1 MALKVDYVV
10 KETGTN
16 LRRNITLTL
25 ATLITVGVSLALSG
39 AALLIR
45 AGVDNAT
52 IQWKGG
58 IEFIVFMKPDASQ
71 GQIDAVRSDLKN
83 SPAIKSF
90 KYLDHDAAFEEF
102 KKLFSD
108 QPEFYENVTADILP
122 TSFKVVPVDPSNE
135 NVSALKQQFEKKAG
149 VAQVV
154 AALEIIKSFERMS
167 SVVAKVVLVAAICL
181 GLAAIVLITNT
192 IRMAMFARRRE
203 IEVMKLVGATNWF
216 IRVPFMLEG
225 LVQGVVGGLV
235 GVGGVYVV
243 AWLLRNKVASAP
255 GLELFRSFVVHGS
268 DVFLANILVLVVG
281 CVVGVIGSGWAV
293 TRFLDV

>member
-1 MALKVDYVV
+1 MALKVDYIV

-58 IEFIVFMKPDASQ
+58 IEFIVFMNPDATP
-71 GQIDAVRSDLKN
+71 GQIDAMRDDLKN
-83 SPAIKSF
+83 SPAIKRST
-90 KYLDHDAAFEEF
+90 YLDHDAAFEEF
-102 KKLFSD
+102 KKLFQD
-108 QPEFYENVTADILP
+108 QPELVENITPDILP
-122 TSFKVVPVDPSNE
+122 TSFKVVPVDPSNTS
-135 NVSALKQQFEKKAG
+135 VTALKAEFEKKAG
-149 VAQVV
+149 VKGVV
-154 AALEIIKSFERMS
+154 AALDVIKSFERMS
-167 SVVAKVVLVAAICL
+167 NLVAKVVAVAAACL

-216 IRVPFMLEG
+216 IRVPFMAEG
-225 LVQGVVGGLV
+225 LVQGIIGGLV
-235 GVGGVYVV
+235 GVGGVYMVD
-243 AWLLRNKVASAP
+243 WLLENKIAKAE
-255 GLELFRSFVVHGS
+255 GLDLFRSFVVHNG
-268 DVFLANILVLVVG
+268 DVFAANSLIMVVG
-281 CVVGVIGSGWAV
+281 CLVGVIGSGVAV